1 MCYKKKSKVVFCGK
15 NHTEDKTEFPPE
27 KHMLL
32 DVIGY
37 TKLNITM
44 IYQLSDF
51 VCVSPTPVELE
62 GCICRL
68 CSC

>member
-1 MCYKKKSKVVFCGK
+1 MCYKKSKVVSCEK

-44 IYQLSDF
+44 IDQLSDF
-51 VCVSPTPVELE
+51 VCSPTLVELL